1 MRPAVKEQVQSL
13 GAEFVERNLDTGSS
27 ETAGGYAKAMGEEF
41 YVQQREQLG
50 RIIAECDIV
59 VSTAAIPGRAAPI
72 LVTHDAVSKM
82 RAGSVIVDLA
92 AERGGNCEATVPG
105 ETVVVDGVT
114 IMGPTN
120 LASDVPFH
128 TSQLYAR
135 NISTYLL
142 HLLGLGL
149 PELSLAD
156 EICRDTLVARGG
168 QVVNTRVREA
178 AGLPPLD
185 GPAPDAAS

>member
-1 MRPAVKEQVQSL
+1 
-13 GAEFVERNLDTGSS
+13 
-27 ETAGGYAKAMGEEF
+27 
-41 YVQQREQLG
+41 
-50 RIIAECDIV
+50 
-59 VSTAAIPGRAAPI
+59 AIPGKAAPI
-72 LVTHDAVSKM
+72 LVTRDAVSKM

-120 LASDVPFH
+120 LVSDVPFH

-142 HLLGLGL
+142 HLLKLGL
-149 PELSLAD
+149 PQIALDD

-168 QVVNTRVREA
+168 QLVHNRVRAA
-178 AGLPPLD
+178 AGLPPLESE
-185 GPAPDAAS
+185 PKPTAST